1 MTDHPYTTLWEVFPK
16 GGTINHAWSGGT
28 LTLLSQYGAGVAP
41 VTPGYETYHVL
52 PQMGALKIIKTT
64 VPSVK
69 GLINLELRDEGDSF
83 TMHLSS
89 PPDTTAIV
97 GIPKRPGAAITRIK
111 ANGKTVWENGKPNKL
126 NGLEFLEDTEHY
138 ITFSLKP
145 GDWMFESETR
155 P

>member
-1 MTDHPYTTLWEVFPK
+1 
-16 GGTINHAWSGGT
+16 
-28 LTLLSQYGAGVAP
+28 
-41 VTPGYETYHVL
+41 
-52 PQMGALKIIKTT
+52 MGALKIIKTT

-69 GLINLELRDEGDSF
+69 GLIDLELRDEGDAF

-97 GIPKRPGAAITRIK
+97 GIPTRPGAAITRIK